1 MIAPQVYPQR
11 TEMEPPLHRLE
22 RRVVWHWGLT
32 LLAQTAG
39 LVLALLVLR
48 RFVDQWITV
57 GPLIAAVAVI
67 GLALAILSP
76 PARYRAWGYGL
87 RERDLYVRR
96 GVLSRTTSVIPLA
109 RIQHVD
115 TRQDLVE
122 RWLGLARVVVYT
134 AGIRGA
140 ELTLPGLAADEA
152 EALRDRLVVMSSGV
166 ERAV

>member
-1 MIAPQVYPQR
+1 MIAPELYPEGAEVKPKLYQ
-11 TEMEPPLHRLE
+11 LE
-22 RRVVWHWGLT
+22 RRVVWHWALT
-32 LLAQTAG
+32 LLLKSMG
-39 LVLALLVLR
+39 VVLALLVLR
-48 RFVDQWITV
+48 RFIDQWVTV

-67 GLALAILSP
+67 GLALAIFSP
-76 PARYRAWGYGL
+76 PVQYRAWGYTL
-87 RERDLYVRR
+87 REGDLYVRR
-96 GVLSRTTSVIPLA
+96 GVLSRNTSVIPLA

-140 ELTLPGLAADEA
+140 ELTIPGLTA
-152 EALRDRLVVMSSGV
+152 EKAETLRDRLVVMSGV